1 MIPFLD
7 QYLKGGPPANIARVT
22 AFEAGTNQW
31 QRLADW
37 PPACMRGCPA
47 NLTPLYLAPG
57 SRLGFDAPAARGSDS
72 YVSDPAKPVTYR
84 AAPQPLA
91 LGAGLDL
98 AHWLVDDQRFA
109 EGRPDVLTYAS
120 DAADASRS
128 GSPAR
133 RSSTSSPRPAAPTA
147 TGWSS

>member
-1 MIPFLD
+1 MIPFLN

-37 PPACMRGCPA
+37 PQACMAGCPA

-57 SRLGFDAPAARGSDS
+57 ASGWPSTPRRQGLRRLHLRPRQAGHLP
-72 YVSDPAKPVTYR
+72 R
-84 AAPQPLA
+84 AAQPLA

-98 AHWLVDDQRFA
+98 A
-109 EGRPDVLTYAS
+109 
-120 DAADASRS
+120 
-128 GSPAR
+128 
-133 RSSTSSPRPAAPTA
+133 
-147 TGWSS
+147 